1 MEEKSFNI
9 EGMSCEHCVRA
20 VEKELA
26 QLNIDHYEVEIGLA
40 KVKYDVQRYEDEDII
55 RAIHEAGFHVKSEKG
70 VRSKIVNRRIDN
82 DPGYENSFNL
92 VIL

>member
-1 MEEKSFNI
+1 MEIKLEEKSFNI

-55 RAIHEAGFHVKSEKG
+55 RAIHEAGFNVKSK
-70 VRSKIVNRRIDN
+70 R
-82 DPGYENSFNL
+82 
-92 VIL
+92 